1 MFNWIF
7 VFSIAIP
14 GIVTMSLAEQKINK
28 KLENTPETPSIYL
41 SLFIHTLLVLLF
53 SGMGAFFLSK
63 IQDGNII
70 LPSNIGEAVLIGVI
84 CSLGHVIIYYGF
96 FRKVIDKETF
106 LQIEYQ
112 RHSVGLGARVLY
124 GGVVEEIIFRWGLMS
139 LFITLMSFF
148 HAVTQIIVVLGI
160 ILSSILF
167 AVTHFLGVKGMKKS
181 RWLYSYAVLGNLWV
195 GIFCGWQFWSN
206 GLIAA
211 IIVHMLFH
219 LLLYPCEL
227 WYRKKLGNDE
237 TNAVNM

>member
-14 GIVTMSLAEQKINK
+14 
-28 KLENTPETPSIYL
+28 
-41 SLFIHTLLVLLF
+41 
-53 SGMGAFFLSK
+53 GMGAFFLSK

-70 LPSNIGEAVLIGVI
+70 LPSNIGEAVLIEVI
-84 CSLGHVIIYYGF
+84 FSFGHVIMYYGF

-106 LQIEYQ
+106 PQIEHQ
-112 RHSVGLGARVLY
+112 RHGAGLGARFLY

-139 LFITLMSFF
+139 LFITSISFF
-148 HAVTQIIVVLGI
+148 HDVTQIIVILGI

-167 AVTHFLGVKGMKKS
+167 AITHFLGVKGMKKS

-206 GLIAA
+206 GLISA

-227 WYRKKLGNDE
+227 WYRKKIGSDE

>member
-41 SLFIHTLLVLLF
+41 SLFLHTLLVLLF
-53 SGMGAFFLSK
+53 SGMGVFFLSK
-63 IQDGNII
+63 IQNGNII
-70 LPSNIGEAVLIGVI
+70 SPSNIGEAVLIGVI
-84 CSLGHVIIYYGF
+84 CSLGHVIMYYGF

-106 LQIEYQ
+106 LQIEHQ
-112 RHSVGLGARVLY
+112 RHGVGLGARVLY
-124 GGVVEEIIFRWGLMS
+124 GGVVEEIIFRWGLMP
-139 LFITLMSFF
+139 LFITLMSLF
-148 HAVTQIIVVLGI
+148 HDVTQIIVILGI

-167 AVTHFLGVKGMKKS
+167 AITHFLGVKGMKKS

-206 GLIAA
+206 GLISA

-227 WYRKKLGNDE
+227 WYRKKLGNAK
-237 TNAVNM
+237 TNTVNM

>member
-63 IQDGNII
+63 IQDENII

-84 CSLGHVIIYYGF
+84 CSLGHVIMYYGF

-106 LQIEYQ
+106 LQIEHQ
-112 RHSVGLGARVLY
+112 RHGVGLGARVLY
-124 GGVVEEIIFRWGLMS
+124 GGVVEEIIFRWGLMP
-139 LFITLMSFF
+139 LFITLMSLF
-148 HAVTQIIVVLGI
+148 HDVTQIIVILGI

-167 AVTHFLGVKGMKKS
+167 AITHFLGVKGMKKS

-206 GLIAA
+206 GLISA
-211 IIVHMLFH
+211 IIVHLKSARIP
-219 LLLYPCEL
+219 LLQSCAGRSPRNCRQIL
-227 WYRKKLGNDE
+227 
-237 TNAVNM
+237 NMVR

>member
-1 MFNWIF
+1 MLNWIF

-14 GIVTMSLAEQKINK
+14 GIIAMSLAEKRINQKF
-28 KLENTPETPSIYL
+28 ENNQEAPSIYL

-53 SGMGAFFLSK
+53 SGIGAFFISK

-70 LPSNIGEAVLIGVI
+70 LLRNIDEAVLIGVI
-84 CSLGHVIIYYGF
+84 CSLGHVIMYYGF

-106 LQIEYQ
+106 LQIEHQ
-112 RHSVGLGARVLY
+112 RHSAGLGARVLY
-124 GGVVEEIIFRWGLMS
+124 GGVIEEIIFRWGLMS

-148 HAVTQIIVVLGI
+148 HDVTQVIVTLAI
-160 ILSSILF
+160 FLSSILF
-167 AVTHFLGVKGMKKS
+167 AITHFLGVKGMKKS
-181 RWLYSYAVLGNLWV
+181 NWLYSYAVLGNLWV

-227 WYRKKLGNDE
+227 WYLRKLRGGK
-237 TNAVNM
+237 NAINM